1 MRRIITFCL
10 TALMAMPMLAQMG
23 RRFPSERKVIK
34 DPKTGVELVF
44 LTSKSGT
51 GDSKIYQTHNQ
62 WTSDGK
68 WVVFRSDRVKGE
80 AMAVNEE
87 TGTIVQITE
96 GGFSGMLCV
105 ARKSMNL
112 YHMREAKDKKGNRT
126 GMEVVEV
133 NLERLFADSEAGKL
147 KKKTAYER
155 ICGTIPIEMCSE
167 GDMAL
172 DGSEEFVYF
181 RLDKEFARKYPIA
194 EQIAPN
200 FGPRNMGA
208 GPGGY
213 EMAAEA
219 AHHGKQVVIVERD
232 LLGGTC
238 LNRGCIPTKA
248 LCRNA
253 EVINTVREAGQF
265 GVTTGEVSVD
275 YSVAFARKEEV
286 VKQLRDGVAMLMGG
300 DGITVVNGEAK
311 FVDAK
316 TIEVAGEQYTAPAIV
331 IATGSIPRGLPIE
344 GAELAMTSD
353 DILAMQELPKSL
365 CIVGGGVIGMEFA
378 GVFSSFGVEVTVV
391 EFMKEILPPFDK
403 DIAKRLKTVMS
414 KRGVNILTQA
424 AVNGIH
430 KTSDDMLEIT
440 FDHKGK
446 AKNIVA
452 EKVLMSVG
460 RQAVLPAGLEA
471 AGVETSR
478 RGIEVD
484 DNMMTNVPGIY
495 AIGDV
500 NGRCMLA
507 HAASA
512 QGSVALAHIMGEKS
526 NVKLNIVPS
535 AVFTTPELA
544 MVGLT
549 EQQCE
554 DQGIEV
560 VTAKS
565 FFRSNGKAVAMGETD
580 GMVKLIVSSE
590 DLTIVG
596 CHICGPHAADLIQEA
611 VTAMNAGMTVKRM
624 ASAIHGH
631 PTLSEVVMAAARQF

>member
-1 MRRIITFCL
+1 MISTDII
-10 TALMAMPMLAQMG
+10 
-23 RRFPSERKVIK
+23 I
-34 DPKTGVELVF
+34 
-44 LTSKSGT
+44 
-51 GDSKIYQTHNQ
+51 I
-62 WTSDGK
+62 
-68 WVVFRSDRVKGE
+68 
-80 AMAVNEE
+80 
-87 TGTIVQITE
+87 
-96 GGFSGMLCV
+96 
-105 ARKSMNL
+105 
-112 YHMREAKDKKGNRT
+112 
-126 GMEVVEV
+126 
-133 NLERLFADSEAGKL
+133 
-147 KKKTAYER
+147 
-155 ICGTIPIEMCSE
+155 
-167 GDMAL
+167 
-172 DGSEEFVYF
+172 
-181 RLDKEFARKYPIA
+181 
-194 EQIAPN
+194 
-200 FGPRNMGA
+200 GA

-219 AHHGKQVVIVERD
+219 AHHGKKVVIVERD

-253 EVINTVREAGQF
+253 EVINTVREAAQF
-265 GVTTGEVSVD
+265 GVTTGEVTVD
-275 YSVAFARKEEV
+275 YGVAFARKEEV

-311 FVDAK
+311 FVEAK
-316 TIEVAGEQYTAPAIV
+316 TIEVSGEQYTAPAI
-331 IATGSIPRGLPIE
+331 GGLPIE
-344 GAELAMTSD
+344 GADLAMTSD

-430 KTSDDMLEIT
+430 KTDDGLEVT

-446 AKNIVA
+446 AKSIVA

-460 RQAVLPAGLEA
+460 RQAVLPEGLEA

-484 DNMMTNVPGIY
+484 NNMMTNVEGIY

-512 QGSVALAHIMGEKS
+512 QGSVALAHILGEKN
-526 NVKLNIVPS
+526 NVKLDIVPS

-554 DQGIEV
+554 DQGIEI

-611 VTAMNAGMTVKRM
+611 VTAMNAGMPVTKM

-631 PTLSEVVMAAARQF
+631 PTLSEVVMAAAKQF

>member
-1 MRRIITFCL
+1 
-10 TALMAMPMLAQMG
+10 
-23 RRFPSERKVIK
+23 
-34 DPKTGVELVF
+34 
-44 LTSKSGT
+44 
-51 GDSKIYQTHNQ
+51 
-62 WTSDGK
+62 
-68 WVVFRSDRVKGE
+68 
-80 AMAVNEE
+80 
-87 TGTIVQITE
+87 
-96 GGFSGMLCV
+96 
-105 ARKSMNL
+105 
-112 YHMREAKDKKGNRT
+112 
-126 GMEVVEV
+126 
-133 NLERLFADSEAGKL
+133 
-147 KKKTAYER
+147 
-155 ICGTIPIEMCSE
+155 
-167 GDMAL
+167 
-172 DGSEEFVYF
+172 
-181 RLDKEFARKYPIA
+181 
-194 EQIAPN
+194 
-200 FGPRNMGA
+200 
-208 GPGGY
+208 
-213 EMAAEA
+213 
-219 AHHGKQVVIVERD
+219 
-232 LLGGTC
+232 
-238 LNRGCIPTKA
+238 
-248 LCRNA
+248 
-253 EVINTVREAGQF
+253 
-265 GVTTGEVSVD
+265 
-275 YSVAFARKEEV
+275 
-286 VKQLRDGVAMLMGG
+286 
-300 DGITVVNGEAK
+300 
-311 FVDAK
+311 
-316 TIEVAGEQYTAPAIV
+316 
-331 IATGSIPRGLPIE
+331 
-344 GAELAMTSD
+344 MTSD

-631 PTLSEVVMAAARQF
+631 PTLSEVVMAAAKQF